1 MATFLFDKIV
11 FGPVS
16 SRRLG
21 VSLGINLLPLSK
33 KLCNFDCIYCE
44 CGWSHQHKI
53 RRSEIPS
60 RKEVFI
66 ALENKLAEMVHEGKK
81 PDVIT
86 FAGNGEPTM
95 HPEFSGIVKDTVILR
110 DKFFPGCK
118 ISLLC
123 NSTLIHKAQIREVLP
138 LIDQNIFKLDTAI
151 ESTFIRLNKP
161 APGITLASIIENLT
175 GWEGPMILQTMLIKG
190 KDEYSDIDNTT
201 HEEISALIRA
211 YRDIHPASIMIYTFE
226 RDTPTDKLIKPGKEI
241 LLSTGKRLL
250 EEGFKVEVIL

>member
-44 CGWSHQHKI
+44 CGWSHLQKI
-53 RRSEIPS
+53 RPGELPS

-66 ALENKLAEMVHEGKK
+66 ALENKLTEMLKEGPI

-95 HPEFSGIVKDTVILR
+95 HPDFNGIVKDTVILR
-110 DKFFPGCK
+110 DRFFPDCK

-123 NSTLIHKAQIREVLP
+123 NSTLIHKEKIREVLP

-151 ESTFIRLNKP
+151 EYTFIRLNKP
-161 APGITLASIIENLT
+161 APGISLSSIIENLT
-175 GWEGPMILQTMLIKG
+175 AWEEPIILQTLLIKG

-201 HEEISALIRA
+201 EEEINALIRA
-211 YRDIHPASIMIYTFE
+211 YHEIDPASIMIYTFE
-226 RDTPTDKLIKPGKEI
+226 RDTPTHKLIRPGKET
-241 LLSTGKRLL
+241 LLATGQRLL